1 MIGVLFLGRVD
12 PHAGA
17 AIDAARASLPAVE
30 WTVVVAPQDAAD
42 ALRQSAARDSLP
54 DKPTG
59 NRLAAL
65 RSLRARR
72 FDVAVLLWCG
82 RPGEARLSAHG
93 LLCGARRY
101 QVFLPDAGLVP
112 LRATDRRVW
121 SALWQGLR
129 RGPCAPDLVAAGF
142 FWFWDRTIGR
152 LWTRSVVRRAGQR
165 VRARLRASDPAT
177 AAAAPAHPEALP
189 ASRPRG

>member
-1 MIGVLFLGRVD
+1 MIGVLFLGRLD
-12 PHAGA
+12 PHAEA

-42 ALRQSAARDSLP
+42 ALRRSAARDSLA

-59 NRLAAL
+59 SRLAAL

-72 FDVAVLLWCG
+72 FDVAVLLWGG
-82 RPGEARLSAHG
+82 RPGEARLSMQG

-101 QVFLPDAGLVP
+101 RVFLPDAGLLP
-112 LRATDRRVW
+112 LHAGDRRIW
-121 SALWQGLR
+121 SSLWRGLR

-142 FWFWDRTIGR
+142 LWWWDRTIGR
-152 LWTRSVVRRAGQR
+152 LWTRRAVRRAAQR

-189 ASRPRG
+189 ASKPRG